1 MNSDGDGDPG
11 DDVVGRTS
19 ESQSATIMADMTSEG
34 VLIGRV
40 MTGFALAFVVGF
52 ERKLRGSPA
61 GDRTFALV
69 GAGTA
74 ALTAVTIESSPQAV
88 AGAITGIGFIG
99 AGVVFHGQGD
109 LVKGLTTAAA
119 IFATAAIGVVVG
131 SGHLLLGAIT
141 AGLVVL
147 TLELQYTP
155 GLDLL
160 DARRYES
167 RFRSDRDPPDEGLGP

>member
-1 MNSDGDGDPG
+1 MTTEAAL
-11 DDVVGRTS
+11 VGR
-19 ESQSATIMADMTSEG
+19 
-34 VLIGRV
+34 VL
-40 MTGFALAFVVGF
+40 TGFALAFVIGF

-69 GAGTA
+69 GTGTA
-74 ALTAVTIESSPQAV
+74 ALTAVSFKASPQAV

-109 LVKGLTTAAA
+109 LVKGLTTAAG

-141 AGLVVL
+141 AAVVML
-147 TLELQYTP
+147 TLELRYTP
-155 GLDLL
+155 GLGLL
-160 DARRYES
+160 DARRYEA
-167 RFRSDRDPPDEGLGP
+167 RFRSDHDPPEEEGPSA

>member
-1 MNSDGDGDPG
+1 M
-11 DDVVGRTS
+11 VT
-19 ESQSATIMADMTSEG
+19 EAA
-34 VLIGRV
+34 LIGRV
-40 MTGFALAFVVGF
+40 MTGFALAFVIGF

-61 GDRTFALV
+61 GDRTFALI

-74 ALTAVTIESSPQAV
+74 ALTAVSFASSPQAV

-131 SGHLLLGAIT
+131 SGHLLVGVIT
-141 AGLVVL
+141 AAIVLL
-147 TLELQYTP
+147 TLELRYTP
-155 GLDLL
+155 FLDFL

-167 RFRSDRDPPDEGLGP
+167 RFRSDHDPPAAGPET